1 MVQSLV
7 LRTYIW
13 DSFWRK
19 WPQARIAGLTS
30 SFLTTVLSLLLPV
43 LFVTVTV
50 KIDSVSE
57 CALCFRQKAFI
68 TKKKSQRIENWFSED
83 ILLLLSHHLIFITFS
98 GVTAHWSLRSRHIG
112 IFGLLVPRI
121 ARTVFENHRKSII
134 LHCEQSELRLHFE
147 WTKVN

>member
-68 TKKKSQRIENWFSED
+68 RKKSQRIENWFSED
-83 ILLLLSHHLIFITFS
+83 IRLLLSHHLIFITFS

-121 ARTVFENHRKSII
+121 ARTVFENHRKSIT